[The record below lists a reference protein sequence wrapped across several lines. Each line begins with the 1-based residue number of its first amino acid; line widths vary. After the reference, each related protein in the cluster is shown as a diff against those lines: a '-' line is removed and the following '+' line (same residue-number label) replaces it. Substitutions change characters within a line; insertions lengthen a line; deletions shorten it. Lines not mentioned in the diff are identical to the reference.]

1 MSVPTMRTYRI
12 VCTETVV
19 ETYEI
24 EAMTREQ
31 ALDKIII
38 EQPRP
43 VSTKCK
49 VPTLV
54 VTLIERGEKND

>member
-1 MSVPTMRTYRI
+1 MSVPTIRTYRI

-24 EAMTREQ
+24 DALTREQ
-31 ALDKIII
+31 AFDKIIM
-38 EQPRP
+38 EQPKP
-43 VSTKCK
+43 VSIKHKT
-49 VPTLV
+49 PAPV